1 MSISTPTVPDLA
13 HLHQLASTLKL
24 HGLLAHW
31 DELTEEQH
39 RWTSTWLEWEEHE
52 RTRRTLERRMSAA
65 RIGTF
70 KPLSEF
76 DWQWPKRCDKAAI
89 SEAMTLGFVKQ
100 AGNIV
105 LLGSNG
111 LGKSTIAQNIT
122 YQAVMHGHSALY
134 VNAAHMLGD
143 LAAQDGDLALRRR
156 IKHYA
161 RPDVLTIDEIGY
173 MTYGDRHADLLFE
186 IINRRYETKSTVVT
200 TNKAFGEWADMFPN
214 NGSVVAIVDRLV
226 HHSDII
232 VIEGDSY
239 RMHEAKQR
247 ASKKRGV
254 TNKSPSTKPANKTTN
269 KEPIS

>member
-1 MSISTPTVPDLA
+1 
-13 HLHQLASTLKL
+13 
-24 HGLLAHW
+24 
-31 DELTEEQH
+31 
-39 RWTSTWLEWEEHE
+39 
-52 RTRRTLERRMSAA
+52 MSAA
-65 RIGTF
+65 RIGAF
-70 KPLSEF
+70 KPLAEF
-76 DWQWPKRCDKAAI
+76 DWKWPKRCDKAAI

-122 YQAVMHGHSALY
+122 YQAVMQGHSALY
-134 VNAAHMLGD
+134 VNAAQMLGD

-200 TNKAFGEWADMFPN
+200 TNDF
-214 NGSVVAIVDRLV
+214 S
-226 HHSDII
+226 
-232 VIEGDSY
+232 
-239 RMHEAKQR
+239 
-247 ASKKRGV
+247 SKNIDFYQYH
-254 TNKSPSTKPANKTTN
+254 TA
-269 KEPIS
+269 